1 MYFRTSEDPR
11 DFDFGNQRVSKE
23 KCQGW
28 GSAGTVVFDDTLQMV
43 VFVCL
48 RLCVDS
54 MKQNF
59 FGTKNL
65 ALSHNSDDE
74 FRYVGQTG
82 HIGVGFF

>member
-1 MYFRTSEDPR
+1 M
-11 DFDFGNQRVSKE
+11 
-23 KCQGW
+23 
-28 GSAGTVVFDDTLQMV
+28 FDDTLQMV